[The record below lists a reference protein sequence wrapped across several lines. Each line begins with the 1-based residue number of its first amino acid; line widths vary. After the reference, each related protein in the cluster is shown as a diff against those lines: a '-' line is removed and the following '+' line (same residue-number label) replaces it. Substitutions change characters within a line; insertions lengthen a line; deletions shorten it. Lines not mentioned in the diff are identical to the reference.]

1 MKKRMT
7 IVIISIIILVI
18 SCIGY
23 KIIKNPQEIQNNVEV
38 TAKEEIG
45 IFIENLITNSS
56 DINSNI
62 TGIKFLTKEN
72 FKNKEEEIYKNKL
85 IDIIVQQNQ
94 EKEWFELDNKNNKFN
109 IEEIRNTNLETL
121 LKNQTNKRDIL
132 EKIDEVI
139 DLKDKLNQRYLKIT
153 YLNNM
158 IVQTEETKN
167 TISVF
172 IQSNPLIDSQMERK
186 YIKEIANIRN
196 KTIIEYFGNKQNYTA
211 DELFLW
217 DLNKEYEVLLFKL
230 SKLPDVKP
238 DITELKENLKNLN
251 TSEINTNEQIGHPN
265 NFILNNNKNNVE
277 TKLPGDLPLMT
288 VPIEYKVDKQ
298 THKLDLNTKVIRT
311 ILLETKTPFEEDIK
325 TQ

>member
-1 MKKRMT
+1 MKKRIA

-238 DITELKENLKNLN
+238 DITELKENLKKLN